1 MSDVVVVT
9 SSGSGQTGAG
19 SGANKVTEVA
29 RIVGGQDENSIR
41 AQALSCI
48 NRVRMELNMHDW
60 RFMKTNASNITLVNG
75 TATYTL
81 PTNLKAIC
89 YARLLD
95 TAGKQDHELTYVSD
109 DIFTKWIRDQE
120 HTGQPIYYNA
130 RNAFGD
136 GLISVYPVPDASAAT
151 TWTLDVEYFKRIPVI
166 TDDATQIDVPEEVN
180 LVLAVGGQM
189 YLLEERDKSSPVL
202 PAKIGEYGRVFGELR
217 AMDRRVHDERPRFR
231 IGSARQ
237 TLGTLYIKIQ

>member
-60 RFMKTNASNITLVNG
+60 RFMKTNASNITLING
-75 TATYTL
+75 TATYAL
-81 PTNLKAIC
+81 PTNLKAVT

-95 TAGKQDHELTYVSD
+95 TNGKQDHELTYVPD
-109 DIFTKWIRDQE
+109 DVFTHWMTDQE
-120 HTGQPIYYNA
+120 HTGQPLYYNA
-130 RNAFGD
+130 SNVFGD
-136 GLISVYPVPDASAAT
+136 GLVTLYPVPDASAVT
-151 TWTLDVEYFKRIPVI
+151 NWTLDVEYFKRIPVI
-166 TDDATQIDVPEEVN
+166 TDDAWAIDVPEEVN
-180 LVLAVGGQM
+180 LVLTAGGQM

-202 PAKIGEYGRVFGELR
+202 PVKIAEYGRVFGELK